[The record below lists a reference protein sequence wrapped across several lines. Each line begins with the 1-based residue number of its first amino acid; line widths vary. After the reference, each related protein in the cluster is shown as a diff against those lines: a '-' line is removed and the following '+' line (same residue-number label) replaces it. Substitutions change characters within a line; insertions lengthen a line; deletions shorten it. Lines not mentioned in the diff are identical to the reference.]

1 MNFANVTDITIPE
14 GNVTE
19 ITDSADTVLWK
30 SGSTQVYD
38 YVKLIRRALSGKYTN
53 NTVTSIGSSAFS
65 GCYKL
70 TTADFQAITSIGS
83 NAFIG
88 CSALTALILRSE
100 AITDLWDAK
109 AFGSTPIA
117 SGTGYIYVPSSLVD
131 SYKVASNWSAYAEQ
145 IRAIED
151 YPDICGGE
159 SA

>member
-100 AITDLWDAK
+100 AMVTVSSS
-109 AFGSTPIA
+109 FGNTPIA
-117 SGTGYIYVPSSLVD
+117 SGTGYIYVPSALVN